1 MSDSVLDA
9 TIADARVVVVA
20 GSGGVGKTTLSAA
33 LAVRAATEGRRVA
46 VVTIDPAKRL
56 ADALGLTGNTGVGN
70 DPVRIPLDD
79 ARGELW
85 ALMLDTR
92 STFDALVDRYSPN
105 AEQAQRIRSNLFY
118 KNISGALSGTQ
129 EYMAAEK
136 LYELNGDERFDLVV
150 VDTPPTRQ
158 ALDFLSAP
166 ARLRRFID
174 HPLYRIVIAPSSIG
188 LRAVSA
194 VSQPVLRTIAR
205 VVGAQALDDALAFF
219 RAFQGLD
226 AGFRQR
232 AQDVDR
238 VLREPST
245 KYVVVT
251 SGQAEPVAEASYF
264 MGELGSESVGVSLV
278 VANRLMPDFG
288 DDDASF
294 GDRALDVALLDNLR
308 DNLRDLADERR
319 AEVANLD
326 VLRAAH
332 PDAPWV
338 RVPLVPEL
346 VDERLDTLGALRLLG
361 RALGD
366 AD

>member
-1 MSDSVLDA
+1 MTRTALDA
-9 TIADARVVVVA
+9 TIADSHVVVVA

-33 LAVRAATEGRRVA
+33 LAVRAAVEGRRVA

-56 ADALGLTGNTGVGN
+56 ADALGLAGDSAVGN

-136 LYELNGDERFDLVV
+136 LYELNGDDRFDLVI

-194 VSQPVLRTIAR
+194 VSQPVLRTIAK

-219 RAFQGLD
+219 KAFQGLD

-232 AQDVDR
+232 AHDVDR

-245 KYVVVT
+245 AYVVVT
-251 SGQAEPVAEASYF
+251 SGQAEPIAEATYF
-264 MGELGSESVGVSLV
+264 IGELESANVVVSLI
-278 VANRLMPDFG
+278 VANRLMPHFG
-288 DDDASF
+288 DGDDSLPAS
-294 GDRALDVALLDNLR
+294 LLDNLR
-308 DNLRDLADERR
+308 ELADERR
-319 AEVANLD
+319 AEESNLMA
-326 VLRAAH
+326 LSAAR
-332 PDAPWV
+332 PDTPWI

-346 VDERLDTLGALRLLG
+346 VDERLDTLAALRLLG

>member
-1 MSDSVLDA
+1 MTRTALDA
-9 TIADARVVVVA
+9 TIADSHVVVVA

-33 LAVRAATEGRRVA
+33 LAVRAAVEGRRVA

-56 ADALGLTGNTGVGN
+56 ADALGLAGDSTVGN

-136 LYELNGDERFDLVV
+136 LYELNGDDRFDLVI

-194 VSQPVLRTIAR
+194 VSQPVLRTIAK

-219 RAFQGLD
+219 KAFQGLD

-232 AQDVDR
+232 AHDVDR

-245 KYVVVT
+245 AYVVVT
-251 SGQAEPVAEASYF
+251 SGQAEPVAEATYF
-264 MGELGSESVGVSLV
+264 IGELESANVVVSLI
-278 VANRLMPDFG
+278 VANRLMPHFG
-288 DDDASF
+288 DADDSLPAS
-294 GDRALDVALLDNLR
+294 LVDNLR
-308 DNLRDLADERR
+308 ELADERR
-319 AEVANLD
+319 AEESNLMA
-326 VLRAAH
+326 LSTAR
-332 PDAPWV
+332 PDTPWIH
-338 RVPLVPEL
+338 VPLVSEL
-346 VDERLDTLGALRLLG
+346 VDERLDTLAALRLLG

>member
-1 MSDSVLDA
+1 MTNGLLDA
-9 TIADARVVVVA
+9 TLANARVVVVA

-33 LAVRAATEGRRVA
+33 LAIRAAENGRRVA

-56 ADALGLTGNTGVGN
+56 ADALGIAGGTTIGN
-70 DPVRIPLDD
+70 DPVRIPLED
-79 ARGELW
+79 ARGELS

-92 STFDALVDRYSPN
+92 STFDALVDRYSPSADQ
-105 AEQAQRIRSNLFY
+105 AERIRSNLFY

-136 LYELNGDERFDLVV
+136 LYELNGDDRFDLVI

-166 ARLRRFID
+166 ARLSRFID

-188 LRAVSA
+188 LRAVNA

-232 AQDVDR
+232 AHDVDR
-238 VLREPST
+238 VLREPTT

-251 SGQAEPVAEASYF
+251 SGQAEPVAEAAYF
-264 MGELGSESVGVSLV
+264 IGELESANVEVSLI

-288 DDDASF
+288 ET
-294 GDRALDVALLDNLR
+294 RAGHVPAELLDNVR
-308 DNLRDLADERR
+308 ELAAERLG
-319 AEVANLD
+319 ETTILES
-326 VLRAAH
+326 LSTAH
-332 PDAPWV
+332 PATPWV
-338 RVPLVPEL
+338 RVPLVPDL
-346 VDERLDTLGALRLLG
+346 VDERLDALSSLRRLGH
-361 RALGD
+361 ALGD

>member
-1 MSDSVLDA
+1 MTRTALDA
-9 TIADARVVVVA
+9 TIADSHVVVVA

-33 LAVRAATEGRRVA
+33 LAVRAAVEGRRVA

-56 ADALGLTGNTGVGN
+56 SDALGLAGDSAVGN

-136 LYELNGDERFDLVV
+136 LYELNGDDRFDLVI

-194 VSQPVLRTIAR
+194 VSQPVLRTIAK

-219 RAFQGLD
+219 KAFQGLD

-232 AQDVDR
+232 AHDVDR

-245 KYVVVT
+245 AYVVVT
-251 SGQAEPVAEASYF
+251 SGQAEPVAEATYF
-264 MGELGSESVGVSLV
+264 IGELASANVVVSLI
-278 VANRLMPDFG
+278 VANRLMPHFG
-288 DDDASF
+288 DGDYSLPAS
-294 GDRALDVALLDNLR
+294 LLDNLR
-308 DNLRDLADERR
+308 ELADERR
-319 AEVANLD
+319 AEESNLMA
-326 VLRAAH
+326 LSTAR
-332 PDAPWV
+332 PDTPWI

-346 VDERLDTLGALRLLG
+346 VDERLDTLAALRLLG

>member
-1 MSDSVLDA
+1 MTISALDS
-9 TIADARVVVVA
+9 TIVNARVVVVA

-33 LAVRAATEGRRVA
+33 LAVRAATNGRRVA

-56 ADALGLTGNTGVGN
+56 ADALGLVGDSVVGN

-136 LYELNGDERFDLVV
+136 LYELNGDDRFDLVI

-158 ALDFLSAP
+158 ALDFLGAP

-174 HPLYRIVIAPSSIG
+174 HPLYRIVIAPSSVG

-194 VSQPVLRTIAR
+194 VSQPVLRTIAK

-219 RAFQGLD
+219 KAFQGLD

-232 AQDVDR
+232 AHDVDR
-238 VLREPST
+238 VLRDPST
-245 KYVVVT
+245 AYVVVT
-251 SGQAEPVAEASYF
+251 SGQAEPVAEATYF
-264 MGELGSESVGVSLV
+264 IGELESANVVVSLI
-278 VANRLMPDFG
+278 VANRLMPHFG
-288 DDDASF
+288 DDDDSLPAS
-294 GDRALDVALLDNLR
+294 LIDNLR
-308 DNLRDLADERR
+308 ELADERR
-319 AEVANLD
+319 AEESNLMA
-326 VLRAAH
+326 LSATR
-332 PDAPWV
+332 PDTPWIYI
-338 RVPLVPEL
+338 PLVPEL
-346 VDERLDTLGALRLLG
+346 VDERLDTFAALRLLG

>member
-1 MSDSVLDA
+1 MSEPAVLDRVVG
-9 TIADARVVVVA
+9 DARVVVVA
-20 GSGGVGKTTLSAA
+20 GSGGVGKTTVSAA
-33 LAVRAATEGRRVA
+33 LAVRAAEHGRRVV

-56 ADALGLTGNTGVGN
+56 ADALGLVGGTAIGNE
-70 DPVRIPLDD
+70 PVRIPLDG
-79 ARGELW
+79 AQGELW

-136 LYELNGDERFDLVV
+136 LYELNADDRFDLVV

-174 HPLYRIVIAPSSIG
+174 HPLYRIVIAPSSMG
-188 LRAVSA
+188 LRAVNT
-194 VSQPVLRTIAR
+194 VSQPVVRTIAR

-232 AQDVDR
+232 AHDVDR
-238 VLREPST
+238 VLREAAT

-251 SGQAEPVAEASYF
+251 SGQAEPAAEAAYF
-264 MGELGSESVGVSLV
+264 IGEIESQGVDVSLV
-278 VANRLMPDFG
+278 IANRLMPDFTPTR
-288 DDDASF
+288 DDHSPAS
-294 GDRALDVALLDNLR
+294 DDLPIDVR
-308 DNLRDLADERR
+308 DNLRELAAEHR
-319 AEVANLD
+319 AEESVLA
-326 VLRAAH
+326 VLRDGR
-332 PDAPWV
+332 PGTPWV
-338 RVPLVPEL
+338 RVALVPEL
-346 VDERLDTLGALRLLG
+346 LDERHDTLAALRRLG
-361 RALGD
+361 LALGHGD
-366 AD
+366 

>member
-1 MSDSVLDA
+1 MTRLDA
-9 TIADARVVVVA
+9 VIGDARVVVVA

-33 LAVRAATEGRRVA
+33 IALRAAVAGRRVA

-56 ADALGLTGNTGVGN
+56 ADALGMVGEEETGGIGN
-70 DPVRIPLDD
+70 DPVRIALDD
-79 ARGELW
+79 AHGELW

-92 STFDALVDRYSPN
+92 STFDALVDRYSPD
-105 AEQAQRIRSNLFY
+105 AEQAARIRSNLFY

-136 LYELNGDERFDLVV
+136 LYELNGDDRFDLVI

-188 LRAVSA
+188 LRAVST
-194 VSQPVLRTIAR
+194 VTQPVLRTIAR

-219 RAFQGLD
+219 KAFQGLD

-232 AQDVDR
+232 AHDVDR

-251 SGQAEPVAEASYF
+251 SGQPEPIAEASHF
-264 MGELGSESVGVSLV
+264 IGELESAAVDVSLII
-278 VANRLMPDFG
+278 ANRLMPDFG
-288 DDDASF
+288 NDSVSPDD
-294 GDRALDVALLDNLR
+294 GVLDVALR
-308 DNLRDLADERR
+308 DNLRELADERR
-319 AEVANLD
+319 AEDGNLAP
-326 VLRAAH
+326 LRRER
-332 PDAPWV
+332 PDTPWV

-346 VDERLDTLGALRLLG
+346 VDERLETLGALRLLG

>member
-1 MSDSVLDA
+1 MTRTTLDA
-9 TIADARVVVVA
+9 TIADSHVVVVA

-33 LAVRAATEGRRVA
+33 LAVRAAVEGRRVA

-56 ADALGLTGNTGVGN
+56 ADALGLAGDSTVGN

-136 LYELNGDERFDLVV
+136 LYELNGDDRFDLVI

-194 VSQPVLRTIAR
+194 VSQPVLRTIAK

-219 RAFQGLD
+219 KAFQGLD

-232 AQDVDR
+232 AHDVDR

-245 KYVVVT
+245 AYVVVT
-251 SGQAEPVAEASYF
+251 SGQAEPVAEATYF
-264 MGELGSESVGVSLV
+264 IGELESANVVVSLI
-278 VANRLMPDFG
+278 VANRLMPHFG
-288 DDDASF
+288 DADDSLPAS
-294 GDRALDVALLDNLR
+294 LVDNLR
-308 DNLRDLADERR
+308 ELADERR
-319 AEVANLD
+319 AEESNLMA
-326 VLRAAH
+326 LSTAR
-332 PDAPWV
+332 PDTPWIH
-338 RVPLVPEL
+338 VPLVPEL
-346 VDERLDTLGALRLLG
+346 VDERLDTLAALRLLG

>member
-1 MSDSVLDA
+1 MNHATLDA
-9 TIADARVVVVA
+9 VIADSRVVVVA

-33 LAVRAATEGRRVA
+33 LAVRAAAEGRRVA

-56 ADALGLTGNTGVGN
+56 ADALGLADNDGSASVGN

-105 AEQAQRIRSNLFY
+105 ADQAQRIRSNLFY

-136 LYELNGDERFDLVV
+136 LYELNGDERFDLVI
-150 VDTPPTRQ
+150 VDTTPTRQ

-232 AQDVDR
+232 AHDVDR

-251 SGQAEPVAEASYF
+251 SGQAEPVAEATYF
-264 MGELGSESVGVSLV
+264 INELESANVSVSLV
-278 VANRLMPDFG
+278 VANRLTPDFG
-288 DDDASF
+288 GDDASPEF
-294 GDRALDVALLDNLR
+294 AALDAVLR
-308 DNLRDLADERR
+308 DNLRELADERR
-319 AEVANLD
+319 TEDANLD

-332 PDAPWV
+332 PDTPWV

-346 VDERLDTLGALRLLG
+346 VDESLETLGALRLLG

>member
-1 MSDSVLDA
+1 MTHTALDA
-9 TIADARVVVVA
+9 MIADSHVVVVA

-33 LAVRAATEGRRVA
+33 LAVRAAVDGRHVA

-56 ADALGLTGNTGVGN
+56 ADALGLVGEAAVGN

-105 AEQAQRIRSNLFY
+105 AEQARRIRSNLFY

-136 LYELNGDERFDLVV
+136 LYELNGDQRFDLVI

-194 VSQPVLRTIAR
+194 VSQPVLRTIAK

-219 RAFQGLD
+219 KAFQGLD

-232 AQDVDR
+232 ANDVDR
-238 VLREPST
+238 VLHESST
-245 KYVVVT
+245 AYVVVT
-251 SGQAEPVAEASYF
+251 SGQAEPVAEATYF
-264 MGELGSESVGVSLV
+264 IGELESANVVVSLV
-278 VANRLMPDFG
+278 VANRLMPLFG
-288 DDDASF
+288 DEDHS
-294 GDRALDVALLDNLR
+294 LPQSLLDNLR
-308 DNLRDLADERR
+308 ELADERG
-319 AEVANLD
+319 AEESNLE
-326 VLRAAH
+326 VLRATH
-332 PDAPWV
+332 PDTPWI

-346 VDERLDTLGALRLLG
+346 VDERLDTLAALRLLG
-361 RALGD
+361 QALGD

>member
-1 MSDSVLDA
+1 MNDNVLDSLLA
-9 TIADARVVVVA
+9 TSRVIVVA
-20 GSGGVGKTTLSAA
+20 GSGGVGKTTVSAA
-33 LAVRAATEGRRVA
+33 IALRAAVQGRRVV

-56 ADALGLTGNTGVGN
+56 ADALGFGSDGAIGN
-70 DPVRIPLDD
+70 DPVRISLDD
-79 ARGELW
+79 SAGELS

-92 STFDALVDRYSPN
+92 TTFDALVDRYSPSPD
-105 AEQAQRIRSNLFY
+105 QAQRIRSNLFY
-118 KNISGALSGTQ
+118 RNISGALSGTQ

-136 LYELNGDERFDLVV
+136 LFELHGDDRFDLVV

-238 VLREPST
+238 VLHEADTR
-245 KYVVVT
+245 YFVVT
-251 SGQAEPVAEASYF
+251 SGQPEPVAEATYF
-264 MGELGSESVGVSLV
+264 IEQLETQNVGASLII
-278 VANRLMPDFG
+278 ANRLMPDFG
-288 DDDASF
+288 VARELVD
-294 GDRALDVALLDNLR
+294 GRAPIPRDLVENLEELRAEAEAEKVALGPLGHR
-308 DNLRDLADERR
+308 WPATTRI
-319 AEVANLD
+319 D
-326 VLRAAH
+326 VG
-332 PDAPWV
+332 V
-338 RVPLVPEL
+338 VPEL
-346 VDERLDTLGALRLLG
+346 LDDRLDALSALRRLG
-361 RALGD
+361 SIIGT

>member
-1 MSDSVLDA
+1 MTRTALDA
-9 TIADARVVVVA
+9 TIADSHVVVVA

-33 LAVRAATEGRRVA
+33 LAVRAAVEGRRVA

-56 ADALGLTGNTGVGN
+56 ADALGLAGDSAVGN

-136 LYELNGDERFDLVV
+136 LYELNGDDRFDLVI

-194 VSQPVLRTIAR
+194 VSQPVLRTIAK

-219 RAFQGLD
+219 KAFQGLD

-232 AQDVDR
+232 AHDVDR

-245 KYVVVT
+245 AYVVVT
-251 SGQAEPVAEASYF
+251 SGQAEPVAEATYF
-264 MGELGSESVGVSLV
+264 IGELASANVVVSLI
-278 VANRLMPDFG
+278 VANRLMPHFG
-288 DDDASF
+288 DADDSLPAS
-294 GDRALDVALLDNLR
+294 LLDNLR
-308 DNLRDLADERR
+308 ELADERR
-319 AEVANLD
+319 AEESNLMA
-326 VLRAAH
+326 LSTAR
-332 PDAPWV
+332 PDTPWIH
-338 RVPLVPEL
+338 VPLVPEL
-346 VDERLDTLGALRLLG
+346 VDERLDTLAALRLLG

>member
-1 MSDSVLDA
+1 MTRLDA
-9 TIADARVVVVA
+9 VIGDARVVVVA

-33 LAVRAATEGRRVA
+33 IALRAAVAGRRVA

-56 ADALGLTGNTGVGN
+56 ADALGMVGEEETGGIGN
-70 DPVRIPLDD
+70 DPVRITLDD
-79 ARGELW
+79 AHGELW

-92 STFDALVDRYSPN
+92 STFDALVDRYSPD
-105 AEQAQRIRSNLFY
+105 AEQAARIRSNLFY

-136 LYELNGDERFDLVV
+136 LYELNGDDRFDLVI

-188 LRAVSA
+188 LRAVST
-194 VSQPVLRTIAR
+194 VTQPVLRTIAR

-219 RAFQGLD
+219 KAFQGLD

-232 AQDVDR
+232 AHDVDR

-251 SGQAEPVAEASYF
+251 SGQPEPIAEASHF
-264 MGELGSESVGVSLV
+264 IGELESAAVDVSLII
-278 VANRLMPDFG
+278 ANRLMPDFDNDSVSP
-288 DDDASF
+288 DD
-294 GDRALDVALLDNLR
+294 GVLDVALR
-308 DNLRDLADERR
+308 DNLRELADERR
-319 AEVANLD
+319 AEDGNLAP
-326 VLRAAH
+326 LRRER
-332 PDAPWV
+332 PDTPWV

-346 VDERLDTLGALRLLG
+346 VDERLETLGALRLLG

>member
-1 MSDSVLDA
+1 MTISALDA
-9 TIADARVVVVA
+9 TITDSRVVVVA

-33 LAVRAATEGRRVA
+33 LAVRAAIEGRRVA

-56 ADALGLTGNTGVGN
+56 ADALGLAGDSAVGN

-136 LYELNGDERFDLVV
+136 LYELNGDDRFDLVV

-158 ALDFLSAP
+158 ALDFLGAP

-188 LRAVSA
+188 LRAVST
-194 VSQPVLRTIAR
+194 VSQPVLRTIAK

-219 RAFQGLD
+219 KAFQGLD

-232 AQDVDR
+232 AHDVDR

-245 KYVVVT
+245 AYVVVT
-251 SGQAEPVAEASYF
+251 SGQAEPVAEATYF
-264 MGELGSESVGVSLV
+264 IGELESANVVVSLI
-278 VANRLMPDFG
+278 VANRLMPHFG
-288 DDDASF
+288 DGDDSLPAS
-294 GDRALDVALLDNLR
+294 LLDNLR
-308 DNLRDLADERR
+308 ELADERR
-319 AEVANLD
+319 AEESNLMA
-326 VLRAAH
+326 LRTAR
-332 PDAPWV
+332 PNTPWI

-346 VDERLDTLGALRLLG
+346 VDERLDTLAALRLLG

>member
-1 MSDSVLDA
+1 MTPTTLDA
-9 TIADARVVVVA
+9 TIADSHVVVVA

-33 LAVRAATEGRRVA
+33 LAVRAALDGRRVA

-56 ADALGLTGNTGVGN
+56 ADALGLAGDSAVGN

-105 AEQAQRIRSNLFY
+105 EDQARRIRSNLFY

-136 LYELNGDERFDLVV
+136 LYELNGDDRFDLVI

-188 LRAVSA
+188 LRTVSA
-194 VSQPVLRTIAR
+194 VSQPVLRAIAK

-219 RAFQGLD
+219 KAFQGLD

-232 AQDVDR
+232 AHDVDR
-238 VLREPST
+238 VLRESST
-245 KYVVVT
+245 AYVVVT
-251 SGQAEPVAEASYF
+251 SGQAEPVAEATYF
-264 MGELGSESVGVSLV
+264 IGELESANVVVSLI
-278 VANRLMPDFG
+278 VANRLMPHFG
-288 DDDASF
+288 DDDNS
-294 GDRALDVALLDNLR
+294 LPSSLLDNLR
-308 DNLRDLADERR
+308 ELDDERR
-319 AEVANLD
+319 AEESNLEA
-326 VLRAAH
+326 LSAAR
-332 PDAPWV
+332 PETPWI

-346 VDERLDTLGALRLLG
+346 VDERLDTLAALRLLG
-361 RALGD
+361 QALGD

>member
-1 MSDSVLDA
+1 MTRTALDA
-9 TIADARVVVVA
+9 TIADSHVVVVA

-33 LAVRAATEGRRVA
+33 LAVRAAVEGRRVA

-56 ADALGLTGNTGVGN
+56 ADALGLAGDSAVGN

-136 LYELNGDERFDLVV
+136 LYELNGDDRFDLVI

-194 VSQPVLRTIAR
+194 VSQPVLRTIAK

-219 RAFQGLD
+219 KAFQGLD

-232 AQDVDR
+232 AHDVDR

-245 KYVVVT
+245 AYVVVT
-251 SGQAEPVAEASYF
+251 SGQAEPVAEATYF
-264 MGELGSESVGVSLV
+264 IGELESANVVVSLI
-278 VANRLMPDFG
+278 VANRLMPHFG
-288 DDDASF
+288 DADDSLPAS
-294 GDRALDVALLDNLR
+294 LLDNLR
-308 DNLRDLADERR
+308 ELADERR
-319 AEVANLD
+319 AEESNLMA
-326 VLRAAH
+326 LSTAR
-332 PDAPWV
+332 PDTPWIH
-338 RVPLVPEL
+338 VPLVPEL
-346 VDERLDTLGALRLLG
+346 VDERLDTLAALRLLG

>member
-1 MSDSVLDA
+1 MTRTALDA
-9 TIADARVVVVA
+9 TIADSHVVVVA

-33 LAVRAATEGRRVA
+33 LAVRAAVEGRRVA

-56 ADALGLTGNTGVGN
+56 ADALGLAGDSTVGN

-136 LYELNGDERFDLVV
+136 LYELNGDDRFDLVI

-194 VSQPVLRTIAR
+194 VSQPVLRTIAK

-219 RAFQGLD
+219 KAFQGLD

-232 AQDVDR
+232 AHDVDR

-245 KYVVVT
+245 AYVVVT
-251 SGQAEPVAEASYF
+251 SGQAEPVAEATYF
-264 MGELGSESVGVSLV
+264 IGELESANVVVSLI
-278 VANRLMPDFG
+278 VANRLMPHFG
-288 DDDASF
+288 DADDSLPAS
-294 GDRALDVALLDNLR
+294 LVDNLR
-308 DNLRDLADERR
+308 ELADERR
-319 AEVANLD
+319 AEESNLMA
-326 VLRAAH
+326 LSTAR
-332 PDAPWV
+332 PDTPWIH
-338 RVPLVPEL
+338 VPLVPEL
-346 VDERLDTLGALRLLG
+346 VDERLDTLAALRLLG

>member
-1 MSDSVLDA
+1 MTPTTLDA
-9 TIADARVVVVA
+9 MIADSHVVVVA

-33 LAVRAATEGRRVA
+33 LAVRAALDGRRVA

-56 ADALGLTGNTGVGN
+56 ADALGLAGDSAVGN

-105 AEQAQRIRSNLFY
+105 EDQARRIRSNLFY

-136 LYELNGDERFDLVV
+136 LYELNGDDRFDLVI

-188 LRAVSA
+188 LRTVSA
-194 VSQPVLRTIAR
+194 VSQPVLRAIAK

-219 RAFQGLD
+219 KAFQGLD

-232 AQDVDR
+232 AHDVDR
-238 VLREPST
+238 VLRESST
-245 KYVVVT
+245 AYVVVT
-251 SGQAEPVAEASYF
+251 SGQAEPVAEATYF
-264 MGELGSESVGVSLV
+264 IGELESANVVVSLI
-278 VANRLMPDFG
+278 VANRLMPHFG
-288 DDDASF
+288 DDDNS
-294 GDRALDVALLDNLR
+294 LPSSLLDNLR
-308 DNLRDLADERR
+308 ELDDERR
-319 AEVANLD
+319 AEESNLEA
-326 VLRAAH
+326 LSAAR
-332 PDAPWV
+332 PETPWI

-346 VDERLDTLGALRLLG
+346 VDERLDTLAALRLLG
-361 RALGD
+361 QALGD

>member
-1 MSDSVLDA
+1 MTLLHAV
-9 TIADARVVVVA
+9 IADARVVVVA

-33 LAVRAATEGRRVA
+33 IAVRAAVAGRWVA

-56 ADALGLTGNTGVGN
+56 ADALGFSDSAGVGN
-70 DPVRIPLDD
+70 EPVRIPLDD

-105 AEQAQRIRSNLFY
+105 AEQAARIRSNLFY

-136 LYELNGDERFDLVV
+136 LYELNGDERFDLVI

-174 HPLYRIVIAPSSIG
+174 HPLYRVVIAPSSIG
-188 LRAVSA
+188 LRAVST
-194 VSQPVLRTIAR
+194 VTQPVLRTIAR

-219 RAFQGLD
+219 KAFQGLD

-232 AQDVDR
+232 AHDVDR

-251 SGQAEPVAEASYF
+251 SGQAEPVAEANYF
-264 MGELGSESVGVSLV
+264 IGELESAAVDVSLV

-288 DDDASF
+288 DDDPSVDGA
-294 GDRALDVALLDNLR
+294 LR
-308 DNLRDLADERR
+308 DNLRALAAERH
-319 AEVANLD
+319 AEIANLEI
-326 VLRAAH
+326 LRAAR
-332 PDAPWV
+332 PDTPWV

-346 VDERLDTLGALRLLG
+346 VDERLETLGALRLLG

>member
-1 MSDSVLDA
+1 MTRTALDA
-9 TIADARVVVVA
+9 TIADSHVVVVA

-33 LAVRAATEGRRVA
+33 LAVRAAVEGRRVA

-56 ADALGLTGNTGVGN
+56 ADALGLAGDSTVGN

-136 LYELNGDERFDLVV
+136 LYELNGDDRFDLVI

-194 VSQPVLRTIAR
+194 VSQPVLRTIAK

-219 RAFQGLD
+219 KAFQGLD

-232 AQDVDR
+232 AHDVDR

-245 KYVVVT
+245 AYVVVT
-251 SGQAEPVAEASYF
+251 SGQAEPVAEATYF
-264 MGELGSESVGVSLV
+264 IGELESANVVVSLI
-278 VANRLMPDFG
+278 VANRLMPHFG
-288 DDDASF
+288 DGDDSLPAS
-294 GDRALDVALLDNLR
+294 LLDNLR
-308 DNLRDLADERR
+308 ELADERR
-319 AEVANLD
+319 AEESNLMA
-326 VLRAAH
+326 LSTAR
-332 PDAPWV
+332 PDTPWIH
-338 RVPLVPEL
+338 VPLVPEL
-346 VDERLDTLGALRLLG
+346 VDERLDTLAALRLLG

>member
-1 MSDSVLDA
+1 MTGTTLDT
-9 TIADARVVVVA
+9 TIATARVVVVA

-33 LAVRAATEGRRVA
+33 LAVRAAIDGRRVA

-56 ADALGLTGNTGVGN
+56 ADALGLAGDSTVGN

-136 LYELNGDERFDLVV
+136 LYELNGDARFDLVI

-174 HPLYRIVIAPSSIG
+174 HPVYRIVIAPSSIG

-194 VSQPVLRTIAR
+194 VSQPVLRTIAK

-219 RAFQGLD
+219 KAFQGLD

-232 AQDVDR
+232 AHEVDR
-238 VLREPST
+238 VLRESST
-245 KYVVVT
+245 AYVVVT
-251 SGQAEPVAEASYF
+251 SGQAEPVAEATYF
-264 MGELGSESVGVSLV
+264 IGELESANVGVALV
-278 VANRLMPDFG
+278 VANRLMPHFG
-288 DDDASF
+288 EENDS
-294 GDRALDVALLDNLR
+294 LPPSLVDNLR
-308 DNLRDLADERR
+308 ELADERR
-319 AEVANLD
+319 EEESNLE
-326 VLRAAH
+326 VLRIAR
-332 PDAPWV
+332 PDTPWI

-346 VDERLDTLGALRLLG
+346 VDERLDTLAALRLLG

-366 AD
+366 AE

>member
-1 MSDSVLDA
+1 MTAQTLDTLLA
-9 TIADARVVVVA
+9 SSRVAVIA
-20 GSGGVGKTTLSAA
+20 GSGGVGKTTVSAA
-33 LAVRAATEGRRVA
+33 MAMRAAIEGRRVV

-56 ADALGLTGNTGVGN
+56 ADALGFGADTTIGN
-70 DPVRIPLDD
+70 DPVRIPLDG
-79 ARGELW
+79 AAGELW

-92 STFDALVDRYSPN
+92 TTFDALVDRYSPN

-118 KNISGALSGTQ
+118 RNISGALSGTQ

-136 LYELNGDERFDLVV
+136 LFELHGDPRFDLVI

-188 LRAVSA
+188 LRAVNA

-226 AGFRQR
+226 VGFRQR
-232 AQDVDR
+232 AHDVDT
-238 VLREPST
+238 VLHAST
-245 KYVVVT
+245 TSYVVVT
-251 SGQAEPVAEASYF
+251 SGQPEPVAEATYF
-264 MGELGSESVGVSLV
+264 IEQLESQSVAASLII
-278 VANRLMPDFG
+278 ANRLTPRFG
-288 DDDASF
+288 IDADPGIPRELIDNLAELAAQADAES
-294 GDRALDVALLDNLR
+294 GALEPLGLRWPATARIDVAI
-308 DNLRDLADERR
+308 
-319 AEVANLD
+319 
-326 VLRAAH
+326 
-332 PDAPWV
+332 
-338 RVPLVPEL
+338 VPEL
-346 VDERLDTLGALRLLG
+346 LDERLDALAALRRLG
-361 RALGD
+361 SMLGT

>member
-1 MSDSVLDA
+1 MNRATLDA
-9 TIADARVVVVA
+9 VVADARVVVVA

-33 LAVRAATEGRRVA
+33 LAARAAIEGRRVA

-56 ADALGLTGNTGVGN
+56 ADALGLADNDGAASVGN
-70 DPVRIPLDD
+70 DPVRIALDD

-105 AEQAQRIRSNLFY
+105 ADQAQRIRSNLFY

-136 LYELNGDERFDLVV
+136 LYELNGDERFDLVI

-232 AQDVDR
+232 AHDVDR

-251 SGQAEPVAEASYF
+251 SGQAEPVAEATYF
-264 MGELGSESVGVSLV
+264 INELELANVSVSLV

-288 DDDASF
+288 GDDASPEF
-294 GDRALDVALLDNLR
+294 AALDAVLR
-308 DNLRDLADERR
+308 DNLRELADERR
-319 AEVANLD
+319 TEDANLD

-332 PDAPWV
+332 PDTPWV

-346 VDERLDTLGALRLLG
+346 VDESLETLGALRLLG